1 MVTLPKFSVLMW
13 VIFLLICIILESL
26 NQDPQCSPL
35 WSLFWWSYVRPW
47 NSSGNSKWFSY
58 SYWCDCSGENS
69 FLILFVFWSIDIQYS
84 WGKISYINFTDT
96 FVAIYAA
103 IEMLRYYWCSNCYK
117 LCMSSSSHQVD
128 IGFWF
133 VLFLTCDLIYFY
145 WHHILIFSL
154 WNIHFWFNFKPH
166 LCCIF
171 HIGWMFL
178 IKKKKKK
185 EHIYLIVFLYGAISL
200 VPLLCW
206 YSAYDSCP
214 CVLLTS

>member
-1 MVTLPKFSVLMW
+1 MEILPKFSVLMW

-117 LCMSSSSHQVD
+117 LCLSSWSYQVG
-128 IGFWF
+128 IGFWIVLFVTAQPYLLLLASHSYFLFNGVFTFYF
-133 VLFLTCDLIYFY
+133 VLHYIYVSF
-145 WHHILIFSL
+145 IFVECFS
-154 WNIHFWFNFKPH
+154 
-166 LCCIF
+166 
-171 HIGWMFL
+171 
-178 IKKKKKK
+178 
-185 EHIYLIVFLYGAISL
+185 
-200 VPLLCW
+200 
-206 YSAYDSCP
+206 
-214 CVLLTS
+214 